1 MLEIK
6 KVSYQAQ
13 SLKWLVRNI
22 SLAIPAG
29 QFLCIVGP
37 NGAGKSTLLRMISN
51 ELVPTEGFIRL
62 RHRNLRDYDPTELAK
77 VRAYLAQKRDMAF
90 PFRALQIV
98 LLGRHPYLQGR
109 KESSHDVLFAQQQ
122 LQRLQSS
129 HLAERVYLTLSGGES
144 TRVDMARV
152 LSQEPELLL
161 LDEPTNHLDPYY
173 QLELLEL
180 CRSLVNEQKTI
191 IAVMHDLNLVGQYAD
206 RVVLLSEGRLVLQG
220 QPNEVFQREPL
231 REIYGVDFDIWQ
243 NSQGRLHIMP
253 VASAVA

>member
-1 MLEIK
+1 MLEIEN
-6 KVSYQAQ
+6 VSYQTQ

-22 SLAIPAG
+22 SLAVPAG

-51 ELVPTEGFIRL
+51 ELVPTEGSIRL
-62 RHRNLRDYDPTELAK
+62 RKRNLKDYDPTELAQL
-77 VRAYLAQKRDMAF
+77 RAYLAQKREMAF

-122 LQRLQSS
+122 LQRLRSN
-129 HLAERVYLTLSGGES
+129 HLAERIYLTLSGGES

-180 CRSLVNEQKTI
+180 CRSLINEQKTI
-191 IAVMHDLNLVGQYAD
+191 IAVMHDLNLVAQYAD
-206 RVVLLSEGRLVLQG
+206 RVLLLSEGRLVLQG

-253 VASAVA
+253 FASAVA

>member
-62 RHRNLRDYDPTELAK
+62 RQRNLRDYDPTELAK

-191 IAVMHDLNLVGQYAD
+191 IAVMHDLNLVAQYAD
-206 RVVLLSEGRLVLQG
+206 RVLLLSEGRLVLQG

>member
-122 LQRLQSS
+122 LQRLRSS

-191 IAVMHDLNLVGQYAD
+191 IAVMHDLNLVAQYAD

>member
-1 MLEIK
+1 MLEIEN
-6 KVSYQAQ
+6 VSYQTQ

-22 SLAIPAG
+22 SLAVPAG

-51 ELVPTEGFIRL
+51 ELVPTEGSIRL
-62 RHRNLRDYDPTELAK
+62 RKRNLKDYDPTELAK
-77 VRAYLAQKRDMAF
+77 LRAYLAQKREMAF

-109 KESSHDVLFAQQQ
+109 KESSDDVLFAQQQ
-122 LQRLQSS
+122 LQRLRSG

-180 CRSLVNEQKTI
+180 CRSLINEQKTI
-191 IAVMHDLNLVGQYAD
+191 IAVMHDLNLVAQYAD
-206 RVVLLSEGRLVLQG
+206 QVLLLSEGRLVLQG

-231 REIYGVDFDIWQ
+231 REIYGVDFDIWH
-243 NSQGRLHIMP
+243 NSQGRLHILP
-253 VASAVA
+253 FASAVA

>member
-1 MLEIK
+1 MLEIEN
-6 KVSYQAQ
+6 VSYQTQ

-22 SLAIPAG
+22 SLAVPAG

-51 ELVPTEGFIRL
+51 ELVPTEGSIRL
-62 RHRNLRDYDPTELAK
+62 RKRNLKDYDPTELAK
-77 VRAYLAQKRDMAF
+77 LRAYLAQKREMAF

-122 LQRLQSS
+122 LQRLRSG
-129 HLAERVYLTLSGGES
+129 HLADRIYLTLSGGES

-152 LSQEPELLL
+152 LSQEPDLLL

-180 CRSLVNEQKTI
+180 CRSLINEQKTI
-191 IAVMHDLNLVGQYAD
+191 IAVMHDLNLVAQYAD
-206 RVVLLSEGRLVLQG
+206 RVLLLSEGRLVLQG

-253 VASAVA
+253 FASAVA

>member
-1 MLEIK
+1 MLEIEN
-6 KVSYQAQ
+6 VSYQTQ

-22 SLAIPAG
+22 SLAVPAG

-51 ELVPTEGFIRL
+51 ELVPTEGSIRL
-62 RHRNLRDYDPTELAK
+62 RQRNLKDYDPTELAK
-77 VRAYLAQKRDMAF
+77 LRAYLAQKREMAF

-109 KESSHDVLFAQQQ
+109 KESSHDVLCAQQQ
-122 LQRLQSS
+122 LQRLRSS

-180 CRSLVNEQKTI
+180 CRSLLNEQKTI
-191 IAVMHDLNLVGQYAD
+191 IAVMHDLNLVAQYAD
-206 RVVLLSEGRLVLQG
+206 RVLLLSKGRLVLQG

-253 VASAVA
+253 FASAVA

>member
-1 MLEIK
+1 MLELEN
-6 KVSYQAQ
+6 VGYQTQ

-22 SLAIPAG
+22 SLAVPAG

-51 ELVPTEGFIRL
+51 ELFPTGGSIRL
-62 RHRNLRDYDPTELAK
+62 RQRNLRDYDPTELAQL
-77 VRAYLAQKRDMAF
+77 RAYLAQKREMAF

-122 LQRLQSS
+122 LQRLRSS

-152 LSQEPELLL
+152 LSQETELLL

-180 CRSLVNEQKTI
+180 CRSLINEQKTI
-191 IAVMHDLNLVGQYAD
+191 IAVMHDLNLVAQYAD
-206 RVVLLSEGRLVLQG
+206 RVLLISEGRLVLQG

>member
-62 RHRNLRDYDPTELAK
+62 KHRNLRDYDPTELAQL
-77 VRAYLAQKRDMAF
+77 RAYLAQKREMAF

-122 LQRLQSS
+122 LQRLRSS

-191 IAVMHDLNLVGQYAD
+191 IAVMHDLNLVAQYAD
-206 RVVLLSEGRLVLQG
+206 RVLLLSEGRLVLQG

>member
-1 MLEIK
+1 MIEIK

-22 SLAIPAG
+22 SLAVPAG

-191 IAVMHDLNLVGQYAD
+191 IAVMHDLNLVAQYAD

>member
-1 MLEIK
+1 MLEIEN
-6 KVSYQAQ
+6 VSYQTQ

-22 SLAIPAG
+22 SLAVPAG

-51 ELVPTEGFIRL
+51 ELFPTEGSIRL
-62 RHRNLRDYDPTELAK
+62 RQRNLRDYDPTELAQL
-77 VRAYLAQKRDMAF
+77 RAYLAQKREMAF

-129 HLAERVYLTLSGGES
+129 HLAERVYPTLSGGES

-191 IAVMHDLNLVGQYAD
+191 IAVMHDLNLVAQYAD
-206 RVVLLSEGRLVLQG
+206 QVLLLSEGRLVLQG

-253 VASAVA
+253 FASAVA

>member
-1 MLEIK
+1 MLEIEN
-6 KVSYQAQ
+6 VSYQTQ

-22 SLAIPAG
+22 SLAVPAG

-51 ELVPTEGFIRL
+51 ELVPTEGSIRL
-62 RHRNLRDYDPTELAK
+62 RKRNLKDYDPTELAK
-77 VRAYLAQKRDMAF
+77 LRAYLAQKREMAF

-109 KESSHDVLFAQQQ
+109 KESSNDVLFAQQQ
-122 LQRLQSS
+122 LQRLRSG

-180 CRSLVNEQKTI
+180 CRSLINEQKTI
-191 IAVMHDLNLVGQYAD
+191 IAVMHDLNLVAQYAD
-206 RVVLLSEGRLVLQG
+206 RVLLLSKGRLVLQG

-253 VASAVA
+253 FASAVA

>member
-1 MLEIK
+1 MLEIEN
-6 KVSYQAQ
+6 VSYQTQ

-22 SLAIPAG
+22 CLVVPSG

-51 ELVPTEGFIRL
+51 ELVPTEGSIRL
-62 RHRNLRDYDPTELAK
+62 RQRNLKDYDPTELAK
-77 VRAYLAQKRDMAF
+77 LRAYLAQKREMAF

-122 LQRLQSS
+122 LQRLRSC
-129 HLAERVYLTLSGGES
+129 HLSERVYLTLSGGES

-191 IAVMHDLNLVGQYAD
+191 IAVMHDLNLVAQYAD
-206 RVVLLSEGRLVLQG
+206 RVLLLSEGRLVLQG

>member
-1 MLEIK
+1 MLEIEN
-6 KVSYQAQ
+6 VGYQTQ

-22 SLAIPAG
+22 SLAVPAG

-51 ELVPTEGFIRL
+51 ELFPTVGSIRL
-62 RHRNLRDYDPTELAK
+62 RQRNLRDYDPTELAQL
-77 VRAYLAQKRDMAF
+77 RAYLAQKREMAF

-109 KESSHDVLFAQQQ
+109 KESSNDVLFAQQQ
-122 LQRLQSS
+122 LQRLRSG

-180 CRSLVNEQKTI
+180 CRSLINEQKTI
-191 IAVMHDLNLVGQYAD
+191 IAVMHDLNLVAQYAD
-206 RVVLLSEGRLVLQG
+206 RVLLLSEGRLVLQG

-253 VASAVA
+253 FASAVA

>member
-22 SLAIPAG
+22 SLAVPAG

-191 IAVMHDLNLVGQYAD
+191 IAVMHDLNLVAQYAD
-206 RVVLLSEGRLVLQG
+206 RVLLLSEGRLVLQG

>member
-1 MLEIK
+1 MLEIEN
-6 KVSYQAQ
+6 VSYQTQ

-22 SLAIPAG
+22 SLAVPAG

-51 ELVPTEGFIRL
+51 ELVPTEGSIRL
-62 RHRNLRDYDPTELAK
+62 RKRNLKDYDPTELAK
-77 VRAYLAQKRDMAF
+77 LRAYLAQKREMAF

-122 LQRLQSS
+122 LQRLRSG

-191 IAVMHDLNLVGQYAD
+191 IAVMHDLNLVAQYAD
-206 RVVLLSEGRLVLQG
+206 RVLLLSEGRLVLQG

-253 VASAVA
+253 FASAVA

>member
-1 MLEIK
+1 MLELEN
-6 KVSYQAQ
+6 VGYQTQ

-22 SLAIPAG
+22 SLAVPAG

-51 ELVPTEGFIRL
+51 ELFPTVGSIRL
-62 RHRNLRDYDPTELAK
+62 RQRNLRDYDPTELAHL
-77 VRAYLAQKRDMAF
+77 RAYLAQKREMAF
-90 PFRALQIV
+90 PFRARQIV

-109 KESSHDVLFAQQQ
+109 KESSNDVLFAQQQ
-122 LQRLQSS
+122 LQRLRSG

-161 LDEPTNHLDPYY
+161 LDEPTTHLDPYY

-180 CRSLVNEQKTI
+180 CRSLINEQKTI
-191 IAVMHDLNLVGQYAD
+191 IAVMHDLNLVAQYAD
-206 RVVLLSEGRLVLQG
+206 RVLLLSEGSLVLQG

-253 VASAVA
+253 FASAVA

>member
-1 MLEIK
+1 MLEIEN
-6 KVSYQAQ
+6 VSYQTQ
-13 SLKWLVRNI
+13 SLKWLVSNV
-22 SLAIPAG
+22 SLAVPAG

-62 RHRNLRDYDPTELAK
+62 RQRNLRDYDPTELAK

-191 IAVMHDLNLVGQYAD
+191 IAVMHDLNLVAQYAD

>member
-1 MLEIK
+1 MLEIE
-6 KVSYQAQ
+6 KVSYQTQ
-13 SLKWLVRNI
+13 SLKWLVRNV
-22 SLAIPAG
+22 SLAVPAG

-191 IAVMHDLNLVGQYAD
+191 IAVMHDLNLVAQYAD
-206 RVVLLSEGRLVLQG
+206 RVLLLSEGRLVLQG

>member
-62 RHRNLRDYDPTELAK
+62 RQRNLRDYDPTELAQL
-77 VRAYLAQKRDMAF
+77 RAYLAQKREMAF

-122 LQRLQSS
+122 LQRLRSS

-191 IAVMHDLNLVGQYAD
+191 IAVMHDLNLVAQYAD

>member
-1 MLEIK
+1 MLEIEN
-6 KVSYQAQ
+6 VGYQTQ

-22 SLAIPAG
+22 SLAVPAG

-51 ELVPTEGFIRL
+51 ELVPTEGSIRL
-62 RHRNLRDYDPTELAK
+62 RKRNLKDYDPTELAK
-77 VRAYLAQKRDMAF
+77 LRAYLAQKREMAF

-109 KESSHDVLFAQQQ
+109 KESSNDVLFAQQQ
-122 LQRLQSS
+122 LQRLRSG

-180 CRSLVNEQKTI
+180 CRSLINEQKTI
-191 IAVMHDLNLVGQYAD
+191 IAVMHDLNLVAQYAD
-206 RVVLLSEGRLVLQG
+206 RVLLLSEGRLVLQG

-253 VASAVA
+253 FASAVA

>member
-1 MLEIK
+1 M
-6 KVSYQAQ
+6 
-13 SLKWLVRNI
+13 
-22 SLAIPAG
+22 
-29 QFLCIVGP
+29 
-37 NGAGKSTLLRMISN
+37 STLLRMISN
-51 ELVPTEGFIRL
+51 ELLPTEGSIRL
-62 RHRNLRDYDPTELAK
+62 RKRNLKDYDPTELAK
-77 VRAYLAQKRDMAF
+77 LRAYLAQKRDMAF

-109 KESSHDVLFAQQQ
+109 KESSHDVLFALQQ
-122 LQRLQSS
+122 LQRLRSS

-152 LSQEPELLL
+152 LSQEPDLLL

-191 IAVMHDLNLVGQYAD
+191 IAVMHDLNLVAQYAD

-253 VASAVA
+253 FASAVA

>member
-1 MLEIK
+1 MLEIEN
-6 KVSYQAQ
+6 VSYQTQ

-22 SLAIPAG
+22 SLAVPAG

-51 ELVPTEGFIRL
+51 ELVPTEGSIRL
-62 RHRNLRDYDPTELAK
+62 RKRNLKDYDPTELAK
-77 VRAYLAQKRDMAF
+77 LRAYLAQKREMAF

-109 KESSHDVLFAQQQ
+109 KESSNDVLFAQQQ
-122 LQRLQSS
+122 LQRLRSG

-180 CRSLVNEQKTI
+180 CRSLINEQKTI
-191 IAVMHDLNLVGQYAD
+191 IAVMHDLNLVAQYAD
-206 RVVLLSEGRLVLQG
+206 RVLLLSEGRLVLQG

-253 VASAVA
+253 FASAVA

>member
-1 MLEIK
+1 MLEIEN
-6 KVSYQAQ
+6 VSYQTQ

-22 SLAIPAG
+22 SLAVPAG

-51 ELVPTEGFIRL
+51 ELVPTEGSIRL
-62 RHRNLRDYDPTELAK
+62 RKRNLKDYDPTELAQL
-77 VRAYLAQKRDMAF
+77 RAYLAQKREMAF

-122 LQRLQSS
+122 LQRLRSG
-129 HLAERVYLTLSGGES
+129 HLSERVYLTLSGGES

-180 CRSLVNEQKTI
+180 CRSLINEQKTI
-191 IAVMHDLNLVGQYAD
+191 IAVMHDLNLVAQYAD
-206 RVVLLSEGRLVLQG
+206 RVLLLSEGRLVLQG

-253 VASAVA
+253 FASAVA

>member
-1 MLEIK
+1 MLEIEN
-6 KVSYQAQ
+6 VSYQTQ

-22 SLAIPAG
+22 SLAVPAG

-51 ELVPTEGFIRL
+51 ELVPTEGSIRL
-62 RHRNLRDYDPTELAK
+62 RQRNLKDYDPTELAQL
-77 VRAYLAQKRDMAF
+77 RAYLAQKREMAF

-109 KESSHDVLFAQQQ
+109 KESSNDVLFAQQQ
-122 LQRLQSS
+122 LQRLRSG

-191 IAVMHDLNLVGQYAD
+191 IAVMHDLNLVAQYAD
-206 RVVLLSEGRLVLQG
+206 RVLLLSEGRLVLQG

-253 VASAVA
+253 FASAVA

>member
-1 MLEIK
+1 MLELEN
-6 KVSYQAQ
+6 VSYQTQ

-22 SLAIPAG
+22 SLAVPAG

-51 ELVPTEGFIRL
+51 ELVPTEGSIRL
-62 RHRNLRDYDPTELAK
+62 RKRNLKDYDPAELAK
-77 VRAYLAQKRDMAF
+77 LRAYLAQKREMAF

-109 KESSHDVLFAQQQ
+109 KESSNDVLFAQQQ
-122 LQRLQSS
+122 LQRLRSG
-129 HLAERVYLTLSGGES
+129 HLSERVYLTLSGGES

-191 IAVMHDLNLVGQYAD
+191 IAVMHDLNLVAQYAD
-206 RVVLLSEGRLVLQG
+206 RVLLLSEGRLVLQG

-253 VASAVA
+253 FASAVA

>member
-1 MLEIK
+1 MLEIEN
-6 KVSYQAQ
+6 VGYQTQ

-22 SLAIPAG
+22 SLAVPAG

-51 ELVPTEGFIRL
+51 ELFPTVGSIRL
-62 RHRNLRDYDPTELAK
+62 RQRNLRDYDPTELAQL
-77 VRAYLAQKRDMAF
+77 RAYLAQKREMAF

-122 LQRLQSS
+122 LQRLRSG

-180 CRSLVNEQKTI
+180 CRSLINEQKTI
-191 IAVMHDLNLVGQYAD
+191 IAVMHDLNLVAQYAD
-206 RVVLLSEGRLVLQG
+206 RVLLLSEGRLVLQG

-253 VASAVA
+253 FASAVA

>member
-1 MLEIK
+1 MLEIEN
-6 KVSYQAQ
+6 VSYQTQ

-22 SLAIPAG
+22 SLAVPAG

-62 RHRNLRDYDPTELAK
+62 RHRNLRDYDPTELAI

-109 KESSHDVLFAQQQ
+109 KESSHDVLFALQQ
-122 LQRLQSS
+122 LQRLRSS

-191 IAVMHDLNLVGQYAD
+191 IAVMHDLNLVAQYAD
-206 RVVLLSEGRLVLQG
+206 RVLLLSEGRLVLQG

-253 VASAVA
+253 FASAVA

>member
-1 MLEIK
+1 MLEIEN
-6 KVSYQAQ
+6 VSYQTQ

-22 SLAIPAG
+22 SLAVPAG

-51 ELVPTEGFIRL
+51 ELVPTEGSIRL
-62 RHRNLRDYDPTELAK
+62 RQRNLKDYDPTELAK
-77 VRAYLAQKRDMAF
+77 LRAYLAQKREMAF

-122 LQRLQSS
+122 LQRLRSG

-180 CRSLVNEQKTI
+180 CRSLINEQKTI
-191 IAVMHDLNLVGQYAD
+191 IAVMHDLNLVAQYAD
-206 RVVLLSEGRLVLQG
+206 RVLLLSEGRLVLQG

-253 VASAVA
+253 FASAVA

>member
-13 SLKWLVRNI
+13 SLKWLVSNV
-22 SLAIPAG
+22 SLAVPAG

-62 RHRNLRDYDPTELAK
+62 RQRNLRDYDPTELAQL
-77 VRAYLAQKRDMAF
+77 RAYLAQKREMAF

-122 LQRLQSS
+122 LQRLRSS

-191 IAVMHDLNLVGQYAD
+191 IAVMHDLNLVAQYAD
-206 RVVLLSEGRLVLQG
+206 RVLLLSEGRLVLKG

>member
-1 MLEIK
+1 MLEIEN
-6 KVSYQAQ
+6 VSYQTQ

-22 SLAIPAG
+22 CLVVPAG

-51 ELVPTEGFIRL
+51 ELVPTEGSIRL
-62 RHRNLRDYDPTELAK
+62 RKRNLKDYDPTELAK
-77 VRAYLAQKRDMAF
+77 LRAYLAQQREMAF

-122 LQRLQSS
+122 LQRLRSS
-129 HLAERVYLTLSGGES
+129 HLSERVYLTLSGGES

-180 CRSLVNEQKTI
+180 CRSLINEQKTI
-191 IAVMHDLNLVGQYAD
+191 IAVMHDLNLVAQYAD
-206 RVVLLSEGRLVLQG
+206 RVLLLSEGRLVLQG

-253 VASAVA
+253 IASAVA

>member
-1 MLEIK
+1 MLELEN
-6 KVSYQAQ
+6 VSYQTQ
-13 SLKWLVRNI
+13 SLKWLVRNV
-22 SLAIPAG
+22 SLAVPAG

-51 ELVPTEGFIRL
+51 ELFPTVGSIRL
-62 RHRNLRDYDPTELAK
+62 RQRNLRDYDPSELAQL
-77 VRAYLAQKRDMAF
+77 RAYLAQKREMAF

-122 LQRLQSS
+122 LQRLRSS

-180 CRSLVNEQKTI
+180 CRSLINEQKTI
-191 IAVMHDLNLVGQYAD
+191 IAVMHDLNLVAQYAD
-206 RVVLLSEGRLVLQG
+206 RVLLLSKGRLVLQG

-253 VASAVA
+253 FASAVA

>member
-1 MLEIK
+1 MLEIEN
-6 KVSYQAQ
+6 VSYQTQ
-13 SLKWLVRNI
+13 SLKWLVSNV
-22 SLAIPAG
+22 SLAVPAG

-62 RHRNLRDYDPTELAK
+62 RQRNLRDYDPTELAQL
-77 VRAYLAQKRDMAF
+77 RAYLAQKREMAF

-191 IAVMHDLNLVGQYAD
+191 IAVMHDLNLVAQYAD
-206 RVVLLSEGRLVLQG
+206 RVLLLSEGRLVLQG

>member
-1 MLEIK
+1 MLEIEN
-6 KVSYQAQ
+6 VSYQTQ

-22 SLAIPAG
+22 SLAVPAG

-51 ELVPTEGFIRL
+51 ELVPTEGSIWL
-62 RHRNLRDYDPTELAK
+62 RQRNLKDYDPTELAQL
-77 VRAYLAQKRDMAF
+77 RAYLAQKREMAF

-109 KESSHDVLFAQQQ
+109 KESSNDVLFAQQQ
-122 LQRLQSS
+122 LQRLRSG

-180 CRSLVNEQKTI
+180 CRSLINEQKTI
-191 IAVMHDLNLVGQYAD
+191 IAVMHDLNLVAQYAD
-206 RVVLLSEGRLVLQG
+206 RVLLLSEGRLVLQG

-253 VASAVA
+253 FASAVA

>member
-1 MLEIK
+1 MLEIEN
-6 KVSYQAQ
+6 VSYQTQ
-13 SLKWLVRNI
+13 SLKWLVSNV
-22 SLAIPAG
+22 SLAVPAG

-62 RHRNLRDYDPTELAK
+62 RQRNLRDYDPTELAQL
-77 VRAYLAQKRDMAF
+77 RAYLAQKREMAF

-122 LQRLQSS
+122 LQRLRSS

-180 CRSLVNEQKTI
+180 CRYLVNEQKTI
-191 IAVMHDLNLVGQYAD
+191 IAVMHDLNLVAQYAD
-206 RVVLLSEGRLVLQG
+206 RVLLLSEGRLVLQG

>member
-1 MLEIK
+1 MLEIEN
-6 KVSYQAQ
+6 VSYQTQ

-22 SLAIPAG
+22 SLAVPAG

-51 ELVPTEGFIRL
+51 ELVPTEGSIRL
-62 RHRNLRDYDPTELAK
+62 RQRNLKDYDPTELAK
-77 VRAYLAQKRDMAF
+77 LRAYLAQKREMAF

-109 KESSHDVLFAQQQ
+109 KESSNDVLFAQQQ
-122 LQRLQSS
+122 LQRLRSG

-180 CRSLVNEQKTI
+180 CRSLVIEQKTI
-191 IAVMHDLNLVGQYAD
+191 IAVMHDLNLVAQYAD
-206 RVVLLSEGRLVLQG
+206 RVLLLSEGRLVLQG

-253 VASAVA
+253 FASAVA

>member
-1 MLEIK
+1 MLEIEN
-6 KVSYQAQ
+6 VSYQSQ

-22 SLAIPAG
+22 SLAVPAG

-51 ELVPTEGFIRL
+51 ELYPTVGSIRL
-62 RHRNLRDYDPTELAK
+62 RQRNLRDYDPTELAQL
-77 VRAYLAQKRDMAF
+77 RAYLAQKREMAF

-109 KESSHDVLFAQQQ
+109 KESSHDVLFAHQQ
-122 LQRLQSS
+122 LQRLRSS

-180 CRSLVNEQKTI
+180 CRSLINEQKTI
-191 IAVMHDLNLVGQYAD
+191 IAVMHDLNLVAQYAD
-206 RVVLLSEGRLVLQG
+206 RVLLLSKGRLVLQG

-253 VASAVA
+253 FASAVA

>member
-1 MLEIK
+1 MLEIEN
-6 KVSYQAQ
+6 VSYQTQ
-13 SLKWLVRNI
+13 SLKWLVSNV
-22 SLAIPAG
+22 SLAVPAG

-62 RHRNLRDYDPTELAK
+62 RQRNLRDYDPTELAQL
-77 VRAYLAQKRDMAF
+77 RAYLAQKREMAF

-122 LQRLQSS
+122 LQRLRSS
-129 HLAERVYLTLSGGES
+129 HLSERVYLTLSGGES

-191 IAVMHDLNLVGQYAD
+191 IAVMHDLNLVAQYAD
-206 RVVLLSEGRLVLQG
+206 RVLLLSEGRLVLQG